1 MNKATY
7 PGTTVEIKPFKAFR
21 FDKAVVGDV
30 GACIAP
36 PYDVIDPALQNRLY
50 EKSRY
55 NIVRIIKGKTE
66 PSDNSENNQYSR
78 AADYLNTWINEGVL
92 KQDLAEAIYA
102 YVQDFEAA
110 GTCYQRSGFIALAK
124 IEQFGKGVK
133 PHEQTLDAP
142 IVDRLNLQRAAGAKF
157 GLVFMVYEDRNR
169 VAESVIED
177 VTVEQPVIDFTDD
190 DGVRHRLFAITAAEK
205 VTSIAQMM
213 RDKDCIIAD
222 GHHRY
227 ATALAYARQTA
238 NPAAAYQMTAF
249 SNMCSQG
256 LVVLATHRLIS
267 GADGFDFGQL
277 LNAMRKDF
285 EITEYFFP
293 SQPTK
298 AAAMR
303 KMFNQMKTELANA
316 RNAFGMYA
324 ADKAFYTVVLK
335 DKRIIDTFAPEMNC
349 ALKCLDVVVLHKL
362 VLEKLLSVSEENQAL
377 GRNVEYLK
385 DTENAVD
392 QAVAEVDAGRK
403 QLAFFMN
410 PPTIDQIK
418 KAARAGAR
426 MPQKSTFFYPKAYSG
441 LTIQKL

>member
-1 MNKATY
+1 
-7 PGTTVEIKPFKAFR
+7 VEIKPFNAFR

-55 NIVRIIKGKTE
+55 NIVRIIKGRTD
-66 PSDNSENNQYSR
+66 PSDNSANNQYSR
-78 AADYLNTWINEGVL
+78 AADCLNTWINEGVL
-92 KQDLAEAIYA
+92 KQDSAEAVYA
-102 YVQDFEAA
+102 YLQDFQLA
-110 GTCYQRSGFIALAK
+110 GAPYRRSSFIALAA
-124 IEQFGKGVK
+124 IEQLGKGVK
-133 PHEQTLDAP
+133 AHEHTLSAP
-142 IVDRLNLQRAAGAKF
+142 VADRLNLLKATDAQS
-157 GLVFMVYEDRNR
+157 GLVFMLYEDEKRI
-169 VAESVIED
+169 AERVIED
-177 VTVEQPVIDFTDD
+177 VTVEQPVIDFTDEQ
-190 DGVRHRLFAITAAEK
+190 GVRHRLFAITSAEK
-205 VTSIAQMM
+205 STSIAEMM

-227 ATALAYARQTA
+227 TAAASYARQTA
-238 NPAAAYQMTAF
+238 NPAAAYQTTAF
-249 SNMCSQG
+249 SNICSQD
-256 LVVLATHRLIS
+256 LVILATHRLIS
-267 GADGFDFGQL
+267 GVDGFNFDRL
-277 LNAMRKDF
+277 LDAMRKDF

-293 SQPTK
+293 SPPTG

-303 KMFNQMKTELANA
+303 KMFNQMRTGPANA
-316 RNAFGMYA
+316 GNAFGIYA
-324 ADKAFYTVVLK
+324 ADKAFYTAVLK
-335 DKRIIDTFAPEMNC
+335 DKRIMDTFAPDIDGV
-349 ALKCLDVVVLHKL
+349 LKCLDVVVLHKL

-385 DTENAVD
+385 DTENAVE

-418 KAARAGAR
+418 KAALAGAK
-426 MPQKSTFFYPKAYSG
+426 MPQKSTFFYPKVYSG